1 MYLRI
6 FLCNVKFLKF
16 SVIILVSSDQDECHI
31 VRRIS
36 YLRATANDRM
46 NIESDLSEEDD
57 VSDASR

>member
-1 MYLRI
+1 M
-6 FLCNVKFLKF
+6 
-16 SVIILVSSDQDECHI
+16 SSDQDECHI

-57 VSDASR
+57 ISDASRYVILPFIKVQSTIAIALLI